1 MRLLLVEDDLRIAAP
16 LTEAL
21 REAGYA
27 VTHCADGVSGL
38 NEGLSGLYPLMVLD
52 VMLPGLG
59 RDLNRA
65 GLNSAELT
73 NAELNSAE
81 LNSAELN
88 SAELNGGFELARR
101 LRAAGIDAAILFL
114 TARGEVADRVSGLDI
129 GGDAYMVKPFETLEL
144 LATLRAIGRKG
155 SARSAVLS
163 FGEGRGSLD
172 AAGRTVRWDGTEV
185 AVTGREYALLETLL
199 QHRGRWFTR
208 EELLSHI
215 WGLDFGGESRI
226 VDVYVRYLRRKLAPE
241 VIQSERGR
249 GYRAAEA

>member
-21 REAGYA
+21 REAGYT
-27 VTHCADGVSGL
+27 VVHCADGASGL
-38 NEGLSGLYPLMVLD
+38 NEGLSGLYSLMILD

-59 RDLNRA
+59 R
-65 GLNSAELT
+65 GLT
-73 NAELNSAE
+73 NTELNST
-81 LNSAELN
+81 
-88 SAELNGGFELARR
+88 ELNGGFELARR
-101 LRAAGIDAAILFL
+101 LREAGIGAAILFL

-144 LATLRAIGRKG
+144 LATLRAISRKG
-155 SARSAVLS
+155 SARSALLS

-199 QHRGRWFTR
+199 QNKGRWFTR
-208 EELLSHI
+208 EELLSRV

-241 VIQSERGR
+241 AIQSERGR
-249 GYRAAEA
+249 GYRAAET

>member
-16 LTEAL
+16 LAEAL
-21 REAGYA
+21 REAGYT
-27 VTHCADGVSGL
+27 VTHCADGASGL

-59 RDLNRA
+59 RGLSSA
-65 GLNSAELT
+65 GGDGTELT
-73 NAELNSAE
+73 
-81 LNSAELN
+81 

-155 SARSAVLS
+155 SARSALLS
-163 FGEGRGSLD
+163 FGGGRGSLD
-172 AAGRTVRWDGTEV
+172 AAGRTVRWDGAEV

-199 QHRGRWFTR
+199 QNRGRWFTR
-208 EELLSHI
+208 EELLSHV

-241 VIQSERGR
+241 AIQSERGR
-249 GYRAAEA
+249 GYRVGEA

>member
-16 LTEAL
+16 LAEAL
-21 REAGYA
+21 REAGYT
-27 VTHCADGVSGL
+27 VTHCADGASGL
-38 NEGLSGLYPLMVLD
+38 DEGLSGLYLLMVLD

-59 RDLNRA
+59 RGLSSA
-65 GLNSAELT
+65 GGDGTALTSTELTSAELY
-73 NAELNSAE
+73 
-81 LNSAELN
+81 
-88 SAELNGGFELARR
+88 GGFELARR

-114 TARGEVADRVSGLDI
+114 TARSEVADRVNGLDI

-155 SARSAVLS
+155 SARSALLS
-163 FGEGRGSLD
+163 FGGGRGSLD
-172 AAGRTVRWDGTEV
+172 AAGRTVRWDGAEV

-199 QHRGRWFTR
+199 QNRGRWFTR
-208 EELLSHI
+208 EELLSHV

-241 VIQSERGR
+241 AIQSERGR
-249 GYRAAEA
+249 GYRAGEA

>member
-27 VTHCADGVSGL
+27 VTHCADGASGL
-38 NEGLSGLYPLMVLD
+38 NEGLSGLYSLMVLD

-59 RDLNRA
+59 RDLNT
-65 GLNSAELT
+65 SELD
-73 NAELNSAE
+73 
-81 LNSAELN
+81 SAELN

-144 LATLRAIGRKG
+144 LATLRAISRKG
-155 SARSAVLS
+155 SARSALLS

-172 AAGRTVRWDGTEV
+172 AAGRTVRWDGAEV

-199 QHRGRWFTR
+199 QNRGRWFTR
-208 EELLSHI
+208 EELLSRV

-241 VIQSERGR
+241 AIQSERGR